1 MPAGITAI
9 EYFNS
14 PFSISRQTPP
24 TLWWPPIQKQKIILA
39 GITPVLR
46 TRQRTK
52 RNIRQQ
58 KFKWILDEIE
68 YDPDLK
74 QLRVAFL
81 IKVVNANYTEEHI
94 SYKD

>member
-1 MPAGITAI
+1 
-9 EYFNS
+9 
-14 PFSISRQTPP
+14 
-24 TLWWPPIQKQKIILA
+24 
-39 GITPVLR
+39 LR